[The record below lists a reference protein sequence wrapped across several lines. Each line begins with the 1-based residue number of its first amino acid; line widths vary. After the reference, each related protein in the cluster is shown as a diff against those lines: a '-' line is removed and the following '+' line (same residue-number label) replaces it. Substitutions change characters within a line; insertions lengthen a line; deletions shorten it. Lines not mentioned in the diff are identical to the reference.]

1 MTDLRA
7 KRPRTLWLGRD
18 SSTRAEESR
27 SSTKLNTEETPKPNP
42 ATNNRDGIT
51 QFNCY
56 EENPWSVY
64 EPRAKICRKQPITLA
79 QHRKHRQNVVNI
91 RCLPIDRPQV
101 QGLLET
107 IRRLS
112 HPIFPRLLESYYHT
126 GELHLIWEP
135 VEITV
140 NYILTARWP
149 INETELAYIL
159 RSTLDGI
166 KFLRDQGRALAIL
179 EAETILLDRRGHVR
193 LAGVEQ
199 SYQISASDMNAET
212 LKMTALATI
221 TRSLIA
227 TGAAQGIWSSKVR
240 AFLEN
245 LTTKS
250 LDELMQDTFLETA
263 TDERDLK
270 LCEAYSLTI
279 TAASEMHRDTRIQH
293 LTPRNG
299 LHQFLLKSALA
310 PNDNSVT
317 NCFIH
322 QLYQ

>member
-1 MTDLRA
+1 MTDLRT

-18 SSTRAEESR
+18 SSTRTEESR
-27 SSTKLNTEETPKPNP
+27 SSTELNTEETQRPIP
-42 ATNNRDGIT
+42 ATNDRDGIT
-51 QFNCY
+51 HSNCY
-56 EENPWSVY
+56 EENPWS
-64 EPRAKICRKQPITLA
+64 
-79 QHRKHRQNVVNI
+79 HRKHRQNIVNI
-91 RCLPIDRPQV
+91 QCLPIDLPQV
-101 QGLLET
+101 QSLLET

-126 GELHLIWEP
+126 GELHLICEP

-149 INETELAYIL
+149 VNETKLAYIL

-166 KFLRDQGRALAIL
+166 RFLRDQGRALANL

-212 LKMTALATI
+212 LKLTALATI
-221 TRSLIA
+221 TRSLVA
-227 TGAAQGIWSSKVR
+227 TGAAQDIWSSKVG

-250 LDELMQDTFLETA
+250 LDELMQQRTKE
-263 TDERDLK
+263 
-270 LCEAYSLTI
+270 I
-279 TAASEMHRDTRIQH
+279 
-293 LTPRNG
+293 
-299 LHQFLLKSALA
+299 
-310 PNDNSVT
+310 
-317 NCFIH
+317 
-322 QLYQ
+322 

>member
-1 MTDLRA
+1 MTDLRT

-18 SSTRAEESR
+18 SSTRSEESR
-27 SSTKLNTEETPKPNP
+27 SSTEPNTEETPKPIP
-42 ATNNRDGIT
+42 ATNNRSDIT
-51 QFNCY
+51 LFNCY

-79 QHRKHRQNVVNI
+79 QHRKHRQNIVHI

-101 QGLLET
+101 QSLLET

-135 VEITV
+135 MEITL
-140 NYILTARWP
+140 NYILTAQWP
-149 INETELAYIL
+149 VNETELAYIL

-166 KFLRDQGRALAIL
+166 RFLRDQGRALAIL

-199 SYQISASDMNAET
+199 SYPISASDMNAET
-212 LKMTALATI
+212 LRLTALATI
-221 TRSLIA
+221 TRSLMA
-227 TGAAQGIWSSKVR
+227 TGAGQVRWSSKVR
-240 AFLEN
+240 AFLED

-250 LDELMQDTFLETA
+250 LDELMQQRTKE
-263 TDERDLK
+263 
-270 LCEAYSLTI
+270 I
-279 TAASEMHRDTRIQH
+279 
-293 LTPRNG
+293 
-299 LHQFLLKSALA
+299 
-310 PNDNSVT
+310 
-317 NCFIH
+317 
-322 QLYQ
+322 

>member
-1 MTDLRA
+1 MRVGNSQTD
-7 KRPRTLWLGRD
+7 
-18 SSTRAEESR
+18 STPHP
-27 SSTKLNTEETPKPNP
+27 LDP
-42 ATNNRDGIT
+42 
-51 QFNCY
+51 
-56 EENPWSVY
+56 
-64 EPRAKICRKQPITLA
+64 L
-79 QHRKHRQNVVNI
+79 
-91 RCLPIDRPQV
+91 
-101 QGLLET
+101 GLLET

-135 VEITV
+135 MEITV

-149 INETELAYIL
+149 VNETELAYIL

-166 KFLRDQGRALAIL
+166 RFLRDQGRALAIL
-179 EAETILLDRRGHVR
+179 EAETILLDRSGHVR

-212 LKMTALATI
+212 LKLNALATI
-221 TRSLIA
+221 TRGLMA
-227 TGAAQGIWSSKVR
+227 TGAGQVRWSSKVR

-250 LDELMQDTFLETA
+250 LDELMQDTFLEAA

-270 LCEAYSLTI
+270 LEAYSLAI

-293 LTPRNG
+293 LKPRNG
-299 LHQFLLKSALA
+299 LHQFGLKSALA
-310 PNDNSVT
+310 PNDDSVK